1 MDDFN
6 SDSDEGEFQMDD
18 ASDEP
23 RAGRKGNAAD
33 DEGMTGGWIQWYC
46 SLEGHE
52 YLIEVEK
59 DYIRDP
65 FNLYGL

>member
-33 DEGMTGGWIQWYC
+33 DEGMTGGWI
-46 SLEGHE
+46 
-52 YLIEVEK
+52 
-59 DYIRDP
+59 
-65 FNLYGL
+65 